1 MSPVLELRLDR
12 VTKDAEGRI
21 GRFEAWKKRLVSDE
35 AILGGEPVFPKSRL
49 AVRQVGGML
58 LRGARAEDMLGD
70 YPYLTENDLEFAPVF
85 TKAYPRMGRP
95 RES

>member
-1 MSPVLELRLDR
+1 MGPAFEVRLDR
-12 VTKDAEGRI
+12 VTKDAEGKL
-21 GRFEAWKKRLVSDE
+21 GRFESWKTRLVSDE

-58 LRGARAEDMLGD
+58 LRGARREDVLED
-70 YPYLTENDLEFAPVF
+70 YPYLTEQDLEFAPIF